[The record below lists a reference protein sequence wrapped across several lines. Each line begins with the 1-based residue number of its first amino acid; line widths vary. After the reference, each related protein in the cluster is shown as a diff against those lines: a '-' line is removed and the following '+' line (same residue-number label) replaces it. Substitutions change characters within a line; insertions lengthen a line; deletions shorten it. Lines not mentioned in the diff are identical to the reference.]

1 MHIKTAAIQKF
12 KRFTQLNIT
21 GLTPET
27 KLVVLTG
34 PNGCGKS
41 SLFDAFRL
49 WYAMNGNGNYFE
61 HDKDY
66 HFKIGQSVRDD
77 AWQWL
82 VQLDFYAT
90 PQERIDCREKQFYFR
105 TAYRNSPD
113 FTIQNLE
120 RVGKIAEEKIAA
132 KMIDNDECV
141 STNYQRLVSSTIA
154 SLYDGKSDSLSVAA
168 LREKLIGE
176 VRGSMGRV
184 FDDLILTGPGN
195 PMQSGSFYFEKGTSK
210 DFHYKNLSGGE
221 KSAFDLLLDFI
232 VKREFYNNT
241 VYCIDEPE
249 THLHTRLQA
258 RLLEELF
265 TQLPGNSQLW
275 ISTHSIG
282 MMRKAMDLQKANPQ
296 SVAFLDFHNQDFDQA
311 VNLTPVVLSRQHLLK
326 NLEVALD
333 DLAHLVAPEVVVLCE
348 GKPAAGGK
356 NSVAAEFDAFC
367 YRKIFTAEFPNAD
380 FISVGNQH
388 DVQSDRLEMGRA
400 IQTLIRGTKVIRLID
415 RDDRAPQEITEL
427 QAQGVRVLSK
437 RHLESYLF
445 DDELLAKL
453 CTSVGKVDK
462 IPELLAIKTSALAEI
477 VKQGKSADDVK
488 SAGGLIYIG
497 AKRLLELSQAGGD
510 TVAFLK
516 FTMLPLLTS
525 DTAAYKQLNQDVFG
539 A

>member
-1 MHIKTAAIQKF
+1 MRIKTAAIQKF

-34 PNGCGKS
+34 SNGCGKS

-49 WYAMNGNGNYFE
+49 WYAMNGNGNYFD

-82 VQLDFYAT
+82 VQLEFHAT

-113 FTIQNLE
+113 FTIHNLE
-120 RVGKIAEEKIAA
+120 RLGEIAKEKIAA

-141 STNYQRLVSSTIA
+141 SINYQRLVSSTIEN
-154 SLYDGKSDSLSVAA
+154 LYNEKNDSLSVAA

-176 VRGSMGRV
+176 VRDSMGRV
-184 FDDLILTGPGN
+184 FEDLILTGPGN
-195 PMQSGSFYFEKGTSK
+195 PMQNGSFYFEKGTSE

-258 RLLEELF
+258 KLLGELF
-265 TQLPGNSQLW
+265 SQLPGNSQLW

-282 MMRKAMDLQKANPQ
+282 MMRKAMDLQKANPN

-311 VNLTPVVLSRQHLLK
+311 VTLSPIVLSRQHLLK

-333 DLAHLVAPEVVVLCE
+333 DLAYLVAPEVVVLCE

-356 NSVAAEFDAFC
+356 NSAAAEFDAFC
-367 YRKIFTAEFPNAD
+367 YRKIFTDEFPNAD
-380 FISVGNQH
+380 FISVGNQY

-453 CTSVGKVDK
+453 CTSVGKADK
-462 IPELLAIKTSALAEI
+462 IPELLAIKASALAEI
-477 VKQGKSADDVK
+477 VKQGKSAEDLK

-525 DTAAYKQLNQDVFG
+525 DTVTYKQLKQDVFG

>member
-1 MHIKTAAIQKF
+1 MRIKKVTIRKC
-12 KRFTQLNIT
+12 KRFTALDIT
-21 GLTPET
+21 ELTPAT

-49 WYAMNGNGNYFE
+49 WFAGNGNSGNFG
-61 HDKDY
+61 HDIAY
-66 HFKIGQSVRDD
+66 HSKGGLPVNDWGQ
-77 AWQWL
+77 L
-82 VQLDFYAT
+82 VQIEFHDAL
-90 PQERIDCREKQFYFR
+90 QSGEELQKKRFYFR

-113 FTIQNLE
+113 FTVQNLE
-120 RVGKIAEEKIAA
+120 RVGEISSERIRA
-132 KMIDNDECV
+132 KMIENDDCV
-141 STNYQRLVSSTIA
+141 PRNYQRLVSSTIA
-154 SLYDGKSDSLSVAA
+154 GLYDGLNDGLSVVD

-176 VRGSMGRV
+176 VRDSTSRV
-184 FDDLILTGPGN
+184 FEGLTLTGPGN
-195 PMQSGSFYFEKGTSK
+195 PLQNGTFYFEKGVSK

-232 VKREFYNNT
+232 VKREFFNDT

-249 THLHTRLQA
+249 THLHTKLQA
-258 RLLEELF
+258 KLLDELYA
-265 TQLPGNSQLW
+265 QLPGNSQLW

-296 SVAFLDFHNQDFDQA
+296 NVVFLDFDNQDFDQA
-311 VNLTPVVLSRQHLLK
+311 VTLAPVTLSRQHWLK

-356 NSVAAEFDAFC
+356 NSAAAEFDAFC
-367 YRKIFTAEFPNAD
+367 YRKIFSDEFPNAD

-415 RDDRAPQEITEL
+415 RDDRASQEVTEL
-427 QAQGVRVLSK
+427 QSQGVRVLSK
-437 RHLESYLF
+437 RHLESYLLE
-445 DDELLAKL
+445 DELLTKL
-453 CTSVGKVDK
+453 CNSICKADE
-462 IPELLAIKTSALAEI
+462 IPDLLAIKASAVAEI
-477 VKQGKSADDVK
+477 VRQGKPADDIK
-488 SAGGLIYIG
+488 SAAGLIYVG
-497 AKRLLELSQAGGD
+497 AKRLLELSHAGGD
-510 TVAFLK
+510 TVAFLR
-516 FTMLPLLTS
+516 FTMLPLLTHE
-525 DTAAYKQLNQDVFG
+525 TATYKQLKHDVFG